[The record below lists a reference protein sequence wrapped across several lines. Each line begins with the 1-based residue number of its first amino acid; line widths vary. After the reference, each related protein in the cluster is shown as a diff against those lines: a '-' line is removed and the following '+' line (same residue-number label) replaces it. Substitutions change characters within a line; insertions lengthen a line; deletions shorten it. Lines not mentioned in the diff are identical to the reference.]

1 MNLIEKIDAV
11 QRSIAE
17 YPNRMGKIKNPKDL
31 TRSLRQELNSDDVK
45 FEMKVFQQE
54 LRAASVPLRLALV
67 SYAQIK
73 KDIVSDIEE
82 IDNLTVHAN
91 GELSPLKAESLA
103 LSRIQALQMKAIVET
118 NIAACQSQIDAIS
131 EAESQIK
138 SAKRNWRDLVLGT
151 LLNKLNA

>member
-1 MNLIEKIDAV
+1 MQHGTHSACL
-11 QRSIAE
+11 S
-17 YPNRMGKIKNPKDL
+17 
-31 TRSLRQELNSDDVK
+31 T
-45 FEMKVFQQE
+45 FQQA
-54 LRAASVPLRLALV
+54 LRAASVPWRLALA
-67 SYAQIK
+67 SYIQIK

-82 IDNLTVHAN
+82 IDNLTVQAN

-138 SAKRNWRDLVLGT
+138 SAKRNWIDFVLDT
-151 LLNKLNA
+151 LLNTLNI